1 MEVLKINGHD
11 YSRFLQSK
19 GYGWER
25 NDLDSEKTTRTKD
38 GKLRR
43 YKITSKR
50 KLSFKLMN
58 MTRAELAALDNDL
71 SAPTFSVTYF
81 DLHGEAT
88 REFYCSSFKT
98 DLLQI
103 QDNSFDIWTGAS
115 FNIIEV

>member
-11 YSRFLQSK
+11 YSRFIQSK

-43 YKITSKR
+43 YKITTKR
-50 KLSFKLMN
+50 KISFQLMN
-58 MTRAELAALDNDL
+58 MSRAELAALDDDL
-71 SAPTFSVTYF
+71 NEPTFSVTYL

-88 REFYCSSFKT
+88 REFYCSSFSA
-98 DLLQI
+98 DLLQV
-103 QDNSFDIWTGAS
+103 QDGSYDVWTGAS
-115 FNIIEV
+115 FSIIEV